1 MKADNIASYVL
12 EDIVKQSPKT
22 KTGVQE
28 FIVLKKHH
36 DGVNTRCPI
45 AEVEVLGST
54 RYTSHTEAFTAA
66 LEDANSETA
75 GNECCSVVKNCKV
88 EGTGVCIAV
97 VLLGERMRTVCS
109 YRIVQL
115 P

>member
-1 MKADNIASYVL
+1 MKEDKIVSCTI
-12 EDIVKQSPKT
+12 EDIVKRPCQT
-22 KTGVQE
+22 KTGTYE

-36 DGVNTRCPI
+36 DGVDSSCPL

-66 LEDANSETA
+66 LEDASSETA